1 MSIDV
6 LVTPKQLLLRQ
17 PWLKL
22 GTLRRYLLNR
32 QVNGLVDYGAVI
44 AMSPRQL
51 LIVEAAFME
60 WVLSHR

>member
-1 MSIDV
+1 MSTDV
-6 LVTPKQLLLRQ
+6 LVTPKQLILRQ
-17 PWLKL
+17 TWLKY

-32 QVNGLVDYGAVI
+32 QVNGLVEYGAVI
-44 AMSPRQL
+44 EMSARQL